1 MQPRLKE
8 KALVDLEI
16 RGRAWRL
23 LGHNIPV
30 VSVFSKQSNLNPHQ
44 TKRKKK
50 AVVDLEIWRRSWI
63 QLGYNK

>member
-44 TKRKKK
+44 TKRKKSCGRPRNL
-50 AVVDLEIWRRSWI
+50 AAILDTTWI
-63 QLGYNK
+63 